1 VENIEDYHSQRR
13 ERMMEGRI
21 VATRDM
27 VFREGAELQR
37 SPRHIHMY
45 TSRCCSS
52 RKTFP
57 HLSWP
62 SLGPLARQSL
72 SVARSKFSIVF
83 LSFPSSTFEHH
94 PEEHGSSEIGLEC
107 ASVRAPG
114 TLDSGVMNGSRQS
127 PFSPRERQT

>member
-1 VENIEDYHSQRR
+1 
-13 ERMMEGRI
+13 MEGMM
-21 VATRDM
+21 VATRDI
-27 VFREGAELQR
+27 VLKEGAELQR

-57 HLSWP
+57 HLSCP
-62 SLGPLARQSL
+62 SLGPLARQPL
-72 SVARSKFSIVF
+72 SVARSKFSSAF
-83 LSFPSSTFEHH
+83 FSFPSRTFEHH
-94 PEEHGSSEIGLEC
+94 PEEHGSSEIGVEC

-114 TLDSGVMNGSRQS
+114 TRDSGVINGSRQS